1 MSAFFLCDKIEK
13 QDKIEKSGASDE
25 SDTPPA
31 KGEDKYSQL
40 IICAVR
46 HSLEGGIQRFARAR
60 FCAYSVLFIGTI
72 IVLAALRLFIHRN

>member
-46 HSLEGGIQRFARAR
+46 HSLEGGNPTICPRKILRVFRFVYRNNYSIGRFAAI
-60 FCAYSVLFIGTI
+60 YT
-72 IVLAALRLFIHRN
+72 